1 MVGSASQCITGRP
14 PQCMPLMEP
23 PAGTS
28 TDGVQL
34 LKLVASCTG
43 STPARRPASDGG
55 AAPGTSAGGVQL
67 VQLAASCTGSTPAR
81 RPVLAGKQTGH
92 ITGPYAACMQRGST
106 AHTARKKCEQRA
118 RGGATTAQRRAHRRE
133 GVGGA
138 FLSFYAL
145 QTSSGT
151 TLHARNFFQKSQLY
165 RLRI

>member
-1 MVGSASQCITGRP
+1 MPRRRVGLCRPAFVCSLFYLFGSWSYGRQRLVVYNWKTAP
-14 PQCMPLMEP
+14 MYAPDGP

-34 LKLVASCTG
+34 LKLV
-43 STPARRPASDGG
+43 
-55 AAPGTSAGGVQL
+55 
-67 VQLAASCTGSTPAR
+67 ASCTGSTPAR